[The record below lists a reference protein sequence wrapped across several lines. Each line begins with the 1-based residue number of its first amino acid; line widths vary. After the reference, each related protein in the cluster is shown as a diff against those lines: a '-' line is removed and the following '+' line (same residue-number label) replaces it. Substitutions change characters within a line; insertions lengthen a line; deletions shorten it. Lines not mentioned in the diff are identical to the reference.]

1 MAKNGGIWRAG
12 ARLRRAGRREHVVG
26 HDGCALGTLPSE
38 EADDP
43 AEQRRHAISSH
54 IICHAFTVCAACGYL
69 LLPGAARQLPD
80 KALGLFAANREVGWA
95 SVHAPPAVTVGSPVT
110 PVCTRTGMAT
120 A

>member
-54 IICHAFTVCAACGYL
+54 IICHAFTV
-69 LLPGAARQLPD
+69 
-80 KALGLFAANREVGWA
+80 
-95 SVHAPPAVTVGSPVT
+95 
-110 PVCTRTGMAT
+110 TGMAT